1 MSFDG
6 ISGVSAGNLCPR
18 SWWLRFRLASALLA
32 AVSAGECAA
41 GADAEEPSAEREWSV
56 LRVGDEIAG
65 EDSWRGFNHAMFGI
79 QDIAMEYA
87 VKPLNYVY
95 CSILPKPLINGIDN
109 ALDNSEYPVRFFA
122 TLFRGEGGCAWDET
136 KRFFVNTVLGVGGLF
151 DPAKNWFG
159 VFSTD
164 ASLSGTLAEWGVPK
178 GNSLILP
185 FVPRA
190 NVRDCA
196 GYVLDFGLDPKT
208 YIDIFFPT
216 GIWIGWTTAF
226 WPNYLAMAVDPWN
239 VHVRQASDPY
249 AAYRQTIAAKSLLDE
264 RLAVYHYLNELVA
277 NEEGSRRPPVRE
289 PIARPAGLKGRWR
302 DVAGYEPRTPALDTM
317 RQRLF
322 SPARDDDFWW
332 MRSSVFNGDFAK
344 DVEARSV
351 SVDTNYPAARYG
363 FVPAAEQRGRLVF
376 VVPGIG
382 GAFNS
387 DPALAMAELLH
398 DAGAA
403 VVTLDDPFHWRYVA
417 SANRRI
423 LPGNF
428 PEDAKRLAALMREV
442 VDDLRNDGLVDD
454 PEVSVV
460 GWSMGGLF
468 TAYLAELEGRGELGF
483 PAGAMLAVNPPV
495 DSEHVLSA
503 IDSLLAPTR
512 SWTREEAIGRFVDVA
527 PRLLVWDELRFDETP
542 DISEEDAGYTVAA
555 LLVATIPELVGYVE
569 NAESSV
575 TVRQYFDSYVKD
587 HGQAGGSAGS
597 ARHVGLKSLE
607 NVLRGNARVKM
618 IHTRD
623 DFLLDAADRDFLDSA
638 LGDRITWF
646 SAGAHCGM
654 FHTPEFRQ
662 EALER
667 LDLTKG
673 R

>member
-1 MSFDG
+1 MNTKL
-6 ISGVSAGNLCPR
+6 ITLLTAV
-18 SWWLRFRLASALLA
+18 ASAWVC
-32 AVSAGECAA
+32 AV
-41 GADAEEPSAEREWSV
+41 GADAEESPEGREWSV
-56 LRVGDEIAG
+56 SRIGDEIAG
-65 EDSWRGFNHAMFGI
+65 EDPWHGFNHAMFCI
-79 QDIAMEYA
+79 QDEAMEYA

-136 KRFFVNTVLGVGGLF
+136 KRFFANTIIGVGGLF

-190 NVRDCA
+190 NARDCA

-239 VHVRQASDPY
+239 AHVKQSPDQY

-264 RLAVYHYLNELVA
+264 KLAVYHYLNELVA
-277 NEEGSRRPPVRE
+277 NEGGTRRPPVRE
-289 PIARPAGLKGRWR
+289 PIPRPAGLRGRWR
-302 DVAGYEPRTPALDTM
+302 DIADYEPRAPAIDTM

-322 SPARDDDFWW
+322 APARDDDFWW
-332 MRSSVFNGDFAK
+332 MHSSVFNGDFANA
-344 DVEARSV
+344 VEARSV
-351 SVDTNYPAARYG
+351 SVDTNFPSATYG
-363 FVPAAEQRGRLVF
+363 FVPVEGQGRHRRLAF

-382 GAFNS
+382 GAFNA
-387 DPALAMAELLH
+387 DVTLAMAELLH
-398 DAGAA
+398 DAGAD
-403 VVTLDDPFHWRYVA
+403 VVTLDDPFHWRYATSV
-417 SANRRI
+417 NRRI

-428 PEDAKRLAALMREV
+428 PEDAKRLAAFMRMV
-442 VDDLRNDGLVDD
+442 VDDLQKDGLMDD

-460 GWSMGGLF
+460 GWSMGGIF
-468 TAYLAELEGRGELGF
+468 TAYLAELESRGELGF
-483 PAGAMLAVNPPV
+483 PVGAMLAVNPPV

-512 SWTREEAIGRFVDVA
+512 SWTREQALEKFLNVA

-542 DISEEDAGYTVAA
+542 DVSEEDAGYTVAA
-555 LLVATIPELVGYVE
+555 LLVATIPELAGYVDH
-569 NAESSV
+569 AEPSV
-575 TVRQYFDSYVKD
+575 TIRQYFDRHVKD
-587 HGQAGGSAGS
+587 RGQPGAPADS
-597 ARHVGLKSLE
+597 ARHVGLKALDD
-607 NVLRGNARVKM
+607 VLRGNAHLRMV
-618 IHTRD
+618 HTRD
-623 DFLLDAADRDFLDSA
+623 DFLLSDGDRDYLDDA

-654 FHTPEFRQ
+654 LHTPEFRQ
-662 EALER
+662 EVLER
-667 LDLTKG
+667 LDFTKD